1 MDQRTSKKGL
11 LVVSFG
17 TSYPETRK
25 VTIEAIEN
33 DLQRAFPDRRLYRAW
48 TSGMIRRKLEKAEG
62 LRILSVA
69 ETLEQMAADGVTD
82 VLVQPTH
89 LLNGEELERTRETV
103 RSFAGRFDTLSMGE
117 PLLSCPGDITV
128 LARAVE
134 EIYGDLPCGE
144 LLVLMGHGSAAMVF
158 PAYELLEEQ
167 LRRDGYPHI
176 CIGTVEFTP
185 GIAPVLERVR
195 RDKPARVHLA
205 PLLVVAGDHA
215 LNDMSGDDPDS
226 WKNQIA
232 REGAEVVCHLTG
244 LGEYEAVRA
253 LYVEHAGRA
262 CPITGEAA
270 V

>member
-1 MDQRTSKKGL
+1 MDQQKSKKGL

>member
-1 MDQRTSKKGL
+1 MDHETSKKGL
-11 LVVSFG
+11 LAVSFG

-33 DLQRAFPDRRLYRAW
+33 DLARAFPDRRLVRAW
-48 TSGMIRRKLEKAEG
+48 TSGMIRRKVEKTEG
-62 LRILSVA
+62 LRIPSVA
-69 ETLEQMAADGVTD
+69 EALEQMAAEGFTD

-103 RSFAGRFDTLSMGE
+103 RSFAGRFEKLSMGE
-117 PLLSCPGDITV
+117 PLLSCPGDIAAM
-128 LARAVE
+128 ARLVE

-144 LLVLMGHGSAAMVF
+144 LLALMGHGSAALTF

-167 LRRDGYPHI
+167 FRQDGYPNI

-215 LNDMSGDDPDS
+215 LNDMSGDEPDS

-232 REGAEVVCHLTG
+232 REGAEVVCHVNG

-253 LYVEHAGRA
+253 LYVEHARCAGA
-262 CPITGEAA
+262 IKEAA

>member
-1 MDQRTSKKGL
+1 MDQQTRKKGL
-11 LVVSFG
+11 LAVSFG
-17 TSYPETRK
+17 TSYPETRR

-33 DLQRAFPDRRLYRAW
+33 ELARAFPERRLARAW
-48 TSGMIRRKLEKAEG
+48 TSGMIRRKVEKTEG
-62 LRILSVA
+62 LRIPSAA
-69 ETLEQMAADGVTD
+69 EALEQLAAEGFTD

-89 LLNGEELERTRETV
+89 LLSGEELERTRETV
-103 RSFAGRFDTLSMGE
+103 RGFAGRFDALAMGE
-117 PLLSCPGDITV
+117 PLLSCPGDIAAM
-128 LARAVE
+128 ARAVE
-134 EIYGDLPCGE
+134 AIHGDLPRGE
-144 LLVLMGHGSAAMVF
+144 LLALMGHGSAALTF

-167 LRRDGYPHI
+167 FRRDGYANI

-195 RDKPARVHLA
+195 RDKPVRVHLA

-215 LNDMSGDDPDS
+215 LNDMSGDGPDS

-232 REGAEVVCHLTG
+232 REGPEVVCHVNG

-253 LYVEHAGRA
+253 LYVAHARKA
-262 CPITGEAA
+262 CPVTGEAA

>member
-1 MDQRTSKKGL
+1 MDQQTNNKGL
-11 LVVSFG
+11 LAVSFG
-17 TSYPETRK
+17 TSYPETRRR
-25 VTIEAIEN
+25 TIEAIEN

-103 RSFAGRFDTLSMGE
+103 RSFAGRFDTLSMGQ
-117 PLLSCPGDITV
+117 PLLSCPADIAA

-134 EIYGDLPCGE
+134 GIYGDLPHGE
-144 LLVLMGHGSAAMVF
+144 LLALMGHGSAATTF
-158 PAYELLEEQ
+158 PVYELLEEQ
-167 LRRDGYPHI
+167 FRRDGFPHI

-195 RDKPARVHLA
+195 RERPRWVHLA

-215 LNDMSGDDPDS
+215 AGDMSGDDPDS

-232 REGAEVVCHLTG
+232 GEGAEVVCHLSG

-253 LYVEHAGRA
+253 LYVGHARRA
-262 CPITGEAA
+262 CPVRGEET

>member
-253 LYVEHAGRA
+253 LYVEHARRA
-262 CPITGEAA
+262 CSVTGEAT